1 MCGLVE
7 SGGKS
12 VVFVTCYTQYQFLVV
27 GETIGLTL
35 NLSDPKPKVGRAV
48 ARSSAPSEAAEIA
61 KLTKAAREEAIRE
74 SVPEALQP
82 AMRSLVGSSWAP
94 HPLFRLHGWA
104 RADVDELIGRIAAM
118 ATEEAR
124 AEAIRESVPKD
135 LRSANYFERHP
146 SRTGKGKQQFAA

>member
-61 KLTKAAREEAIRE
+61 KLTKAAR
-74 SVPEALQP
+74 
-82 AMRSLVGSSWAP
+82 
-94 HPLFRLHGWA
+94 
-104 RADVDELIGRIAAM
+104 
-118 ATEEAR
+118 
-124 AEAIRESVPKD
+124 AEAIRESVPAD